1 MSEMSFQNAIE
12 LYRDIYKRFAQE
24 GIEIPYPKQDV
35 YVRHVPSS
43 TQAQD

>member
-1 MSEMSFQNAIE
+1 MRGQIE
-12 LYRDIYKRFAQE
+12 DNLNCHIYKRFAQE